1 MNDQA
6 AEIKQEQWAQLARK
20 VATLSARGRRGL
32 RSLSATELTELLNE
46 YGAVTSDLAR
56 ARSLGASAATV
67 EYLNRIAVATHNL
80 LYRSGRLT
88 LAKTRGLE
96 WTTAFARAVRQAPR
110 AVMLAVFA
118 LFLPALIS
126 YWVVQIHPDL
136 AFDLVPPEF
145 YNFRPASNENLHDIP
160 SITRPLVATSI
171 ISNNI
176 QVTFLAFA
184 LGLTGGI
191 GTSFVLIF
199 NGVHLGSVAGWMTH
213 HGQSRALW
221 GWIMPHGGLELL
233 AICLA
238 GAGGYLLAEAQL
250 APGLSSR
257 ISALQRVAGQALT
270 IEAGCM
276 VLLLFAGLIEG
287 NVSPSGIAYP
297 TRIAILVS
305 TLSLALLYLALAGR
319 GNRQESQG
327 ESRL

>member
-110 AVMLAVFA
+110 AVMLAVSA

-126 YWVVQIHPDL
+126 YWVVL
-136 AFDLVPPEF
+136 
-145 YNFRPASNENLHDIP
+145 
-160 SITRPLVATSI
+160 
-171 ISNNI
+171 
-176 QVTFLAFA
+176 
-184 LGLTGGI
+184 
-191 GTSFVLIF
+191 
-199 NGVHLGSVAGWMTH
+199 
-213 HGQSRALW
+213 
-221 GWIMPHGGLELL
+221 
-233 AICLA
+233 
-238 GAGGYLLAEAQL
+238 
-250 APGLSSR
+250 
-257 ISALQRVAGQALT
+257 
-270 IEAGCM
+270 
-276 VLLLFAGLIEG
+276 
-287 NVSPSGIAYP
+287 
-297 TRIAILVS
+297 
-305 TLSLALLYLALAGR
+305 
-319 GNRQESQG
+319 
-327 ESRL
+327 